1 MGLFEIQSV
10 LHTKNALH
18 FKWSDL
24 GGTYFIYRDRKLV
37 YEGPNASFQDE
48 TLVEGKI
55 YNYVI
60 ERILQNEI
68 VDVIHLQTSGYT
80 IQETIDN
87 PLDALM
93 MTVAVSRAQV
103 VLFWEEIPNVTR
115 YEVYKND
122 VLVKE
127 LDKNYYIDIHPEI
140 DEIVTYRIQSTR
152 PVLKSKTRFN
162 KSKMVLAS
170 VFGVATSWSVEPAI
184 EIFTLVKEVRPVS
197 ELLKPMAKREKM
209 CVNRW
214 KFRYTTFIKEE
225 KIENPNV
232 FSKRRLFRGD
242 GRNFH
247 PSSSSYRSR
256 VDVSLDYHNQIA
268 PMSFDK
274 RIGKTVSYDRFG
286 KVKEVAVATDKDIN
300 IKKYEAGGIGFSIM
314 HDVCNPL
321 MQAPSLNYEVSAVL
335 QQDGV
340 IDITGFHNQAPH
352 HEVYVK
358 PDGGEWKPIHL
369 AESKGLFWLFDFT
382 SWHYWRYSNM
392 N

>member
-10 LHTKNALH
+10 LHTEDALH
-18 FKWSDL
+18 LKWSDI
-24 GGTYFIYRDRKLV
+24 GGTYFVYRDRKLV
-37 YEGPNASFQDE
+37 YEGPLASFQDE
-48 TLVEGKI
+48 TLIEGKI

-60 ERILQNEI
+60 ERIVQDEL

-80 IQETIDN
+80 SRESIEN

-103 VLFWEEIPNVTR
+103 VLFWEKIPNVMR

-127 LDKNYYIDIHPEI
+127 LDENYYIDIHPERN
-140 DEIVTYRIQSTR
+140 ESATYRIQSTR

-170 VFGVATSWSVEPAI
+170 IFGMTTSWSVEPAI
-184 EIFTLVKEVRPVS
+184 ESFTLIKEIRPVGD
-197 ELLKPMAKREKM
+197 LLQPMTKREKI

-214 KFRYTTFIKEE
+214 KFRYTTFIKED
-225 KIENPNV
+225 KIENPNI
-232 FSKRRLFRGD
+232 FSKNRSFRGD
-242 GRNFH
+242 GRDFH
-247 PSSSSYRSR
+247 PSSSNYRSR
-256 VDVSLDYHNQIA
+256 VDVSLNYKQIA
-268 PMSFDK
+268 PMRYDK
-274 RIGKTVSYDRFG
+274 RIGKTVAYDRSG
-286 KVKEVAVATDKDIN
+286 KVREVAVATDQDVN
-300 IKKYEAGGIGFSIM
+300 IKKYQFGGMGFSIT

-321 MQAPSLNYEVSAVL
+321 VQAPSINYEISAVL
-335 QQDGV
+335 QRDGV
-340 IDITGFHNQAPH
+340 IDVTGFHNQAPH

-358 PDGGEWKPIHL
+358 QDEGEWKPIHL